1 MQFLFNGRGRCSIGT
16 PQPLSASPQCNL
28 KKMEFKLDFSRD
40 ISRDVYGLHG
50 PNATVDGS
58 RMLVVQ
64 GVSLSIILVIYI

>member
-28 KKMEFKLDFSRD
+28 KKKEFKLDLAE